1 MGRTALSPAT
11 RAQNVNVAA
20 HDLPA
25 ALTRA
30 MDATDAFGPTD
41 PRSLKAW
48 EVVEN
53 LGATVHRQSRILA
66 GKSRGG

>member
-1 MGRTALSPAT
+1 MPRPTLTPDA
-11 RAQNVNVAA
+11 RVQNVNLAS
-20 HDLPA
+20 HDLPG

-30 MDATDAFGPTD
+30 MDATDAFGHGSPEAL
-41 PRSLKAW
+41 RAW

-53 LGATVHRQSRILA
+53 LGATVHRQARILA